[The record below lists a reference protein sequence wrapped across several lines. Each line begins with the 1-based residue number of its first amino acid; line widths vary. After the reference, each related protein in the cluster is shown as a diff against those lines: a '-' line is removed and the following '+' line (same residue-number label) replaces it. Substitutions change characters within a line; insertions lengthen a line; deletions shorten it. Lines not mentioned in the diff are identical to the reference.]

1 MKTGAVLVDDYDLIE
16 VEYFKGYISM
26 MIKVDGL
33 VLYVRLGDF
42 ILCVVGHDLMLYV
55 GLGGFV
61 LGCGWGKKLVLY
73 LSKKIHRTR
82 VQFSQTLLCLVFC
95 SCWFCSWSYIVLL

>member
-1 MKTGAVLVDDYDLIE
+1 VDLKKYAKTDAFLVDDFDLIQE

-33 VLYVRLGDF
+33 VLYVRLGAF
-42 ILCVVGHDLMLYV
+42 ILGVVGHDLMLYV

-61 LGCGWGKKLVLY
+61 WGVVGAKN
-73 LSKKIHRTR
+73 
-82 VQFSQTLLCLVFC
+82 LC
-95 SCWFCSWSYIVLL
+95 YI